1 MSYNLISTHVPC
13 QNDVYIANLHKNNSR
28 LPITEGP
35 QGAKSLSVI
44 WKKVKYNKYIT
55 GAENNMSLTKKEKI
69 GFQNNLF
76 KKNQKIPMRNSKWK
90 LQNIT
95 KRKMTRT

>member
-1 MSYNLISTHVPC
+1 MSYNLISTNVPC

-44 WKKVKYNKYIT
+44 
-55 GAENNMSLTKKEKI
+55 
-69 GFQNNLF
+69 
-76 KKNQKIPMRNSKWK
+76 
-90 LQNIT
+90 
-95 KRKMTRT
+95 

>member
-1 MSYNLISTHVPC
+1 MH
-13 QNDVYIANLHKNNSR
+13 VYIANLHKNNSR

-44 WKKVKYNKYIT
+44 WKKAKYNKYIT

-76 KKNQKIPMRNSKWK
+76 KEKSKD
-90 LQNIT
+90 T
-95 KRKMTRT
+95 DA

>member
-76 KKNQKIPMRNSKWK
+76 KKKSKD
-90 LQNIT
+90 T
-95 KRKMTRT
+95 DA

>member
-44 WKKVKYNKYIT
+44 WKKVK
-55 GAENNMSLTKKEKI
+55 NNMSLTKKEKI

-76 KKNQKIPMRNSKWK
+76 KEKSKD
-90 LQNIT
+90 T
-95 KRKMTRT
+95 DA